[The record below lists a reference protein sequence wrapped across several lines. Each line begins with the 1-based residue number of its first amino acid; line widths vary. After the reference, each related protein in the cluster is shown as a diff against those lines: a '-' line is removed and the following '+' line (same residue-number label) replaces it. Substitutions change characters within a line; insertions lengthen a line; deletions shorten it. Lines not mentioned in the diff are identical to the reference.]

1 MKIVVLDGHAE
12 NPGDLSWQGLEA
24 LGDVTVYDRTDVHDE
39 ALIRARIGDAEAVY
53 TNKTPLTGATI
64 AAAPNL
70 QFIGV
75 LATGYNVVDLEAAR
89 QRGIPVCNVPAYGT
103 QEVAQYAMAL
113 LLEICGSV
121 GLHDRL
127 VHEGKWAACPD
138 FCFWETPILGLAGK
152 TMGII
157 GFGRIGRALGRMA
170 AAMGMKVLASG
181 IRPCPEGE
189 AIADY
194 VPLEELL
201 AKADVI
207 SLNCPLTPQTEGL
220 INRQSIER
228 MKPGVILINNGR
240 GPLVMEQ
247 DLADAL
253 NCGRVYAAGLD
264 VVSVEPI
271 RPDNPL
277 LTAKNCI
284 ITPHISWA
292 ARESRQRLMDI
303 AVENLR
309 AFLAGR
315 PVNVVN
321 GAV

>member
-113 LLEICGSV
+113 LLEICLHV
-121 GLHDRL
+121 GDHAAAVR
-127 VHEGKWAACPD
+127 EGRWTACAD
-138 FCFWETPILGLAGK
+138 WCFWDHPLLELDGM

-157 GFGRIGRALGRMA
+157 GFGRIGQRVGRIARALGMR
-170 AAMGMKVLASG
+170 VLAHSRTETETG
-181 IRPCPEGE
+181 R
-189 AIADY
+189 AIAEY
-194 VPLEELL
+194 NKL
-201 AKADVI
+201 
-207 SLNCPLTPQTEGL
+207 
-220 INRQSIER
+220 
-228 MKPGVILINNGR
+228 
-240 GPLVMEQ
+240 
-247 DLADAL
+247 
-253 NCGRVYAAGLD
+253 
-264 VVSVEPI
+264 
-271 RPDNPL
+271 
-277 LTAKNCI
+277 
-284 ITPHISWA
+284 
-292 ARESRQRLMDI
+292 RL
-303 AVENLR
+303 
-309 AFLAGR
+309 
-315 PVNVVN
+315 
-321 GAV
+321 

>member
-127 VHEGKWAACPD
+127 VHEGKWSACPD

-152 TMGII
+152 TMGIV

-181 IRPCPEGE
+181 SRPCPEGE

-201 AKADVI
+201 AESDYVSANI
-207 SLNCPLTPQTEGL
+207 PLTKQTEKFFGEKEFAQMKEGSYF
-220 INRQSIER
+220 INIARSPVADNDALKKYLLNGHLSGAALDVFPHEPCTDSVFIDV
-228 MKPGVILINNGR
+228 PNVIL
-240 GPLVMEQ
+240 
-247 DLADAL
+247 
-253 NCGRVYAAGLD
+253 
-264 VVSVEPI
+264 
-271 RPDNPL
+271 
-277 LTAKNCI
+277 
-284 ITPHISWA
+284 TPHTASYTMENFVRMNEIA
-292 ARESRQRLMDI
+292 AQ
-303 AVENLR
+303 
-309 AFLAGR
+309 
-315 PVNVVN
+315 NVIDFAQGKLEGKYKV
-321 GAV
+321 V

>member
-1 MKIVVLDGHAE
+1 M
-12 NPGDLSWQGLEA
+12 
-24 LGDVTVYDRTDVHDE
+24 
-39 ALIRARIGDAEAVY
+39 
-53 TNKTPLTGATI
+53 
-64 AAAPNL
+64 
-70 QFIGV
+70 
-75 LATGYNVVDLEAAR
+75 
-89 QRGIPVCNVPAYGT
+89 
-103 QEVAQYAMAL
+103 
-113 LLEICGSV
+113 
-121 GLHDRL
+121 
-127 VHEGKWAACPD
+127 
-138 FCFWETPILGLAGK
+138 
-152 TMGII
+152 
-157 GFGRIGRALGRMA
+157 
-170 AAMGMKVLASG
+170 
-181 IRPCPEGE
+181 
-189 AIADY
+189 
-194 VPLEELL
+194 
-201 AKADVI
+201 I

>member
-1 MKIVVLDGHAE
+1 M
-12 NPGDLSWQGLEA
+12 
-24 LGDVTVYDRTDVHDE
+24 DVDF
-39 ALIRARIGDAEAVY
+39 ARE
-53 TNKTPLTGATI
+53 
-64 AAAPNL
+64 
-70 QFIGV
+70 
-75 LATGYNVVDLEAAR
+75 
-89 QRGIPVCNVPAYGT
+89 RGIPVSNVPCYSTSA
-103 QEVAQYAMAL
+103 VAQLVFAFILEHTNRVAL
-113 LLEICGSV
+113 HSEA
-121 GLHDRL
+121 
-127 VHEGKWAACPD
+127 VHAGEWSSCPH
-138 FCFWETPILGLAGK
+138 FCFWKSPLTELQGK
-152 TMGII
+152 TLGII
-157 GFGRIGRALGRMA
+157 GYGKIGKA
-170 AAMGMKVLASG
+170 AAKIAEAFGMNVLANSRSAKVG
-181 IRPCPEGE
+181 DRDGE
-189 AIADY
+189 VRFVETD
-194 VPLEELL
+194 ELL
-201 AKADVI
+201 EKSDFVT
-207 SLNCPLTPQTEGL
+207 LHCPLTPQTEGL
-220 INRQSIER
+220 INRQSIEK

-240 GPLVMEQ
+240 GPLVVEQ

-321 GAV
+321 GAE